1 MRKTQKNVMV
11 ALHVLDLERECMGVS
26 WLVFF
31 FALLNSHII
40 IVRTAQNI
48 RPCKL
53 HCHPRG

>member
-11 ALHVLDLERECMGVS
+11 ALHVLDLERECTGVS
-26 WLVFF
+26 WFF